1 MNNKDFESIRIRIMQ
16 EAYELADRNDS
27 EGYNAVKVMCGDVQK
42 MLPPQRT
49 WVGLTNGEMIELS
62 EMKLG
67 SWDLILEVEDK
78 LKDKNMKSE
87 QIKHSLSVG
96 IKSIQSRVF
105 DSENE
110 VISFVKIPIKDSGL
124 VRCEWIEL
132 TDQEINLLA
141 KAYSTMEGELNAP
154 AFARAIIRKAQ
165 IEVGCAECGVNGNHA
180 LYCVKCAEKYLKEK
194 THD

>member
-96 IKSIQSRVF
+96 TKSIQSRVF
-105 DSENE
+105 DSETDE

-124 VRCEWIEL
+124 VRCTHPVKEQL
-132 TDQEINLLA
+132 TDEEINLLA

-154 AFARAIIRKAQ
+154 AFARAFLRRAQ
-165 IEVGCAECGVNGNHA
+165 
-180 LYCVKCAEKYLKEK
+180 EK
-194 THD
+194 